1 MLKLLQNK
9 NHPTSFT
16 VIKVCCSASLRVE
29 VFEAG
34 NMEFSLRFGAEEKLL
49 LLLLAELFPSL
60 LALSFPLLFSF
71 FQLVDVTAPLLRLC
85 VFPPG

>member
-1 MLKLLQNK
+1 M
-9 NHPTSFT
+9 
-16 VIKVCCSASLRVE
+16 
-29 VFEAG
+29 FEAG

-49 LLLLAELFPSL
+49 LLLVAELFPSL

>member
-1 MLKLLQNK
+1 M
-9 NHPTSFT
+9 
-16 VIKVCCSASLRVE
+16 
-29 VFEAG
+29 FEAG
-34 NMEFSLRFGAEEKLL
+34 NMEFSLRFGAEEK

>member
-1 MLKLLQNK
+1 M
-9 NHPTSFT
+9 
-16 VIKVCCSASLRVE
+16 
-29 VFEAG
+29 FEAG

-49 LLLLAELFPSL
+49 LLVAELFPSL

-71 FQLVDVTAPLLRLC
+71 FQLADVTALLLRLC

>member
-1 MLKLLQNK
+1 M
-9 NHPTSFT
+9 
-16 VIKVCCSASLRVE
+16 
-29 VFEAG
+29 FEAG
-34 NMEFSLRFGAEEKLL
+34 NMEFSLRFGAEEKLLLL